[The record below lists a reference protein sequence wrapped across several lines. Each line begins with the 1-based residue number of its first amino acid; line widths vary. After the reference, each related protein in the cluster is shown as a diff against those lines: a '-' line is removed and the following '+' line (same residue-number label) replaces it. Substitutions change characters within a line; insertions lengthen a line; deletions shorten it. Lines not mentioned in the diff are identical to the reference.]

1 MKPEQLYYELRNV
14 ADRLGVVVL
23 EHNFRTTGIRVR
35 SGYCKVRNQSH
46 CIIDKHLRAG
56 KKAEILAE
64 CLMLFPHEAIYIL
77 PAVREYLEAFKPK
90 PGRLE
95 GKTVPGGVDSTIQQ

>member
-1 MKPEQLYYELRNV
+1 MKPEQLYHELRNV

-35 SGYCKVRNQSH
+35 SGFCKVRNQSH

-56 KKAEILAE
+56 KKAEVLAE
-64 CLMLFPHEAIYIL
+64 CLMQLPHQSIFIL
-77 PAVREYLEAFKPK
+77 PAVREYLEAFKPRIRGAEGGQPPPK
-90 PGRLE
+90 PAVEPL
-95 GKTVPGGVDSTIQQ
+95 